1 MLQNYYYDAKDTC
14 RTEGTNYIDESLL
27 IKIQF
32 FFKECLNN
40 ATKPETMGNIW
51 QVAPSPQVNKT
62 FTKIILQAVKGH

>member
-40 ATKPETMGNIW
+40 ATKPETMGNI
-51 QVAPSPQVNKT
+51 
-62 FTKIILQAVKGH
+62 